1 MRSWKLLLLVLTPT
15 LCFAAQ
21 PDRVMGSI
29 ESRQMVTLPG
39 SVHPKAQP
47 QFDQG
52 PVDPSYQLDYVTL
65 IVAPSP
71 SQQAALDQLLAQQQD
86 RSSANFHKWLTPEQY
101 AARFGMSQ
109 TDAAKITGWLESQ
122 GFTVL
127 QVPRGRNS
135 VIFSGTAAQIQTA
148 FNTEIHRYEV
158 NGESHIANSSP
169 LSLPAALSGVVTGV
183 RGLHDFRLKPMYVR
197 AVPGDANGPRPH
209 YTTTILGNTTY
220 FLAPGDIATLY
231 NLSPLYNATTSIDGT
246 GQKLAIVGQT
256 DIYLADLVDFRNGF
270 NLPSFTCTTASSGL
284 ITSCNTTN
292 FAYVLLGTDPGSPS
306 LGDLF
311 ESDLDVEWSGA
322 VARNAQIV
330 FINAETAN
338 GVNDALS
345 YAISNVTAPVISMSY
360 GACEREAG
368 TLETELQQ
376 ANSEGIT
383 IMNSSGDTGSAE
395 CDFNPPG
402 STNTTTP
409 PPPYSFADGGLAVGY
424 PSSSPEVTG
433 VGGTS
438 IPSADDTTIFGP
450 TNGTDG
456 GSALIKLTNQEVSWN
471 DDEALADFCLANP
484 SNSFCNPSPG
494 VKVTSAQTYQQDYW
508 ISIGGG
514 GVSNCYNP
522 TLAAKCTAGFPRPS
536 WQQAITIP
544 GLTSPQSTYRL
555 VPDVSLLASPN
566 FPGYVFCTP
575 VEELA
580 STSPYDTET
589 ISSCASSIATAADGT
604 IVSGNFV
611 IQPSIVGGTSA
622 SSPVF
627 AGIITLVNQYLGS
640 SGLGNINPMLYTL
653 AATPAN
659 GVFHKVDSGDS
670 NVYCQGATPSG
681 QPADVICPGST
692 GSTEVFGFE
701 ASSADTTTGYNL
713 VTGLGSVDANALATA
728 WAASRTASSVTISPS
743 ATNVYA
749 GNSVNFTVAVTPTTG
764 VGTVSFST
772 LNNGTTTV
780 LGTATLNVPYP
791 GTSSGTATFATTS
804 LPAGSNSV
812 TATYEG
818 DATHGGS
825 TSSVPAVVNV
835 TIPFTMSASPV
846 ALNIS
851 AGQTATSTITITPAA
866 GFTGA
871 VNFTNSTSSAAGSC
885 STGLPAGALCSF
897 SPGSVS
903 LNGTTASAVILTITT
918 APNMALPSGAQNITV
933 TGTSGSASGSATVG
947 LTVTKT
953 TETFSIASTN
963 GLTFPVSPGGTA
975 SVSIAVSSSTGFINT
990 SNNTTAVPVTYS
1002 CSGIP
1007 TTAEIACNFSPGN
1020 GQSISQT
1027 AVTLNLVTTAA
1038 TAQSRPP
1045 FRRASH
1051 VFYALLL
1058 PSLFGIVLLGGS
1070 RTRGVRLLSL
1080 IVVLGVSTLWLG
1092 ACGGGSNSSQKNP
1105 GTPAGSY
1112 QITVNATT
1120 AGPVLIA
1127 NTGTPLTITLT
1138 VN

>member
-1 MRSWKLLLLVLTPT
+1 MRSWKLLLLVLAPT
-15 LCFAAQ
+15 LCLAAQ
-21 PDRVMGSI
+21 PNRIAGSI

-39 SVHPKAQP
+39 SLHPKAQP

-52 PVDPSYQLDYVTL
+52 PVDPSYQLGYVTL

-71 SQQAALDQLLAQQQD
+71 SQQAALDQLLAQQQE

-101 AARFGMSQ
+101 ADRFGMSQ
-109 TDAAKITGWLESQ
+109 SDVAKIAGWLESQ

-135 VIFSGTAAQIQTA
+135 VIFSGTAAQIQAA

-158 NGESHIANSSP
+158 NGEKHIANSSP

-197 AVPGDANGPRPH
+197 PVTGNADGPHPH
-209 YTTTILGNTTY
+209 YTTTVNGNTTY
-220 FLAPGDIATLY
+220 FIAPGDIATLY
-231 NLSPLYNATTSIDGT
+231 NLSPLYNATTPIDGT

-270 NLPSFTCTTASSGL
+270 NLPTFTCTTSGSGL
-284 ITSCNTTN
+284 ITNCSTPN

-311 ESDLDVEWSGA
+311 ESDLDVEWAGA
-322 VARNAQIV
+322 VARNAQII

-338 GVNDALS
+338 GVNDALAH
-345 YAISNVTAPVISMSY
+345 AISDNIAPVISMSY

-368 TLETELQQ
+368 TLEAELQQ
-376 ANSEGIT
+376 AVSQGIT
-383 IMNSSGDTGSAE
+383 ILNSSGDTGSAE

-402 STNTTTP
+402 PTA
-409 PPPYSFADGGLAVGY
+409 PYAAAVGGLAVGY

-438 IPSADDTTIFGP
+438 IPAFSPNDYTSAFWGP
-450 TNGTDG
+450 SNGTDG
-456 GSALIKLTNQEVSWN
+456 GSALTNLIGQEVAWN
-471 DDEALADFCLANP
+471 DDEALADFCVANP
-484 SNSFCNPSPG
+484 TNSFCNPSPG
-494 VKVTSAQTYQQDYW
+494 VKVTSAQTFQEDYW

-522 TLAAKCTAGFPRPS
+522 TLAATCTAGFPRPT

-544 GLTSPQSTYRL
+544 GLASPQSTYRL

-566 FPGYVFCTP
+566 YPGYIFCTP
-575 VEELA
+575 VEEL
-580 STSPYDTET
+580 STTAPYKTET
-589 ISSCASSIATAADGT
+589 TSSCANNIATAADGT
-604 IVSGNFV
+604 IVSGKFV
-611 IQPSIVGGTSA
+611 INPSIVGGTSA
-622 SSPVF
+622 STPVF
-627 AGIITLVNQYLGS
+627 AGIIALMNQYLASFGLDGPHN
-640 SGLGNINPMLYTL
+640 SGLGNINPTLYAL

-681 QPADVICPGST
+681 QPTDVICPGST

-728 WAASRTASSVTISPS
+728 WRAFLTPDFQFSPPNQSVTVAAGASASVVLTITPISGSTPAVINFSPS
-743 ATNVYA
+743 SCA
-749 GNSVNFTVAVTPTTG
+749 GLPTSASCSFNPTSVNFTGANSPTT
-764 VGTVSFST
+764 TLTIST
-772 LNNGTTTV
+772 L
-780 LGTATLNVPYP
+780 PYMEP
-791 GTSSGTATFATTS
+791 SSAQ
-804 LPAGSNSV
+804 
-812 TATYEG
+812 
-818 DATHGGS
+818 
-825 TSSVPAVVNV
+825 NV
-835 TIPFTMSASPV
+835 TITPISP
-846 ALNIS
+846 
-851 AGQTATSTITITPAA
+851 
-866 GFTGA
+866 
-871 VNFTNSTSSAAGSC
+871 TNVSTSIS
-885 STGLPAGALCSF
+885 
-897 SPGSVS
+897 
-903 LNGTTASAVILTITT
+903 
-918 APNMALPSGAQNITV
+918 
-933 TGTSGSASGSATVG
+933 

-963 GLTFPVSPGGTA
+963 GVTFSRSPGGTA

-990 SNNTTAVPVTYS
+990 SNNTTAVPVTYT

-1038 TAQSRPP
+1038 TSQSRPP
-1045 FRRASH
+1045 LGRASH

-1058 PSLFGIVLLGGS
+1058 PGLFGIVLLGGS
-1070 RTRGVRLLSL
+1070 RTRSVRLLSL
-1080 IVVLGVSTLWLG
+1080 IVVLGFSTLWLG

-1120 AGPVLIA
+1120 AGAIPIL
-1127 NTGTPLTITLT
+1127 NTGTALTITLT

>member
-1 MRSWKLLLLVLTPT
+1 MRSCKLLLLFLAPT
-15 LCFAAQ
+15 LCLAAQ
-21 PDRVMGSI
+21 PNRIAGSI

-39 SVHPKAQP
+39 SLHPEAQP

-52 PVDPSYQLDYVTL
+52 PVDPSYQLNYVTL
-65 IVAPSP
+65 IIAPSP

-101 AARFGMSQ
+101 ADRFGMSQ
-109 TDAAKITGWLESQ
+109 SDVAKITGWLEAQ

-135 VIFSGTAAQIQTA
+135 VIFSGTAAQIQAA
-148 FNTEIHRYEV
+148 FNTEIHRYDV
-158 NGESHIANSSP
+158 HGESHIANSSP
-169 LSLPAALSGVVTGV
+169 VSLPAALSGVVTGV
-183 RGLHDFRLKPMYVR
+183 RGLHDFRQKPMYVR
-197 AVPGDANGPRPH
+197 PVTGDADGPHPH
-209 YTTTILGNTTY
+209 YTTTIQGNTTY
-220 FLAPGDIATLY
+220 FIAPGDIATLY
-231 NLSPLYNATTSIDGT
+231 DLSPLYNATTPIDGT

-256 DIYLADLVDFRNGF
+256 DIYLADLVDFRTGF
-270 NLPSFTCTTASSGL
+270 NLPSFTCTTGNTGL

-292 FAYVLLGTDPGSPS
+292 FAYVLLGTDPGLPS

-322 VARNAQIV
+322 VARNAQII
-330 FINAETAN
+330 FINAETTN

-345 YAISNVTAPVISMSY
+345 YAISNKTAPVISMSY

-383 IMNSSGDTGSAE
+383 IMNSAGDTGSAE

-409 PPPYSFADGGLAVGY
+409 PAPYSAADGGLAVGY

-438 IPSADDTTIFGP
+438 IPSGDYTSAFWGP
-450 TNGTDG
+450 SNGTDG
-456 GSALIKLTNQEVSWN
+456 GSALTALIGQEVSWN
-471 DDEALADFCLANP
+471 DDEALADFCIANP
-484 SNSFCNPSPG
+484 TNSFCNPSPG
-494 VKVTSAQTYQQDYW
+494 VKVTSAQTYQEDYW

-522 TLAAKCTAGFPRPS
+522 SLAATCTAGFPRPS

-544 GLTSPQSTYRL
+544 NLGSPQSTYRL

-566 FPGYVFCTP
+566 YPGYVFCTP
-575 VEELA
+575 VEEL
-580 STSPYDTET
+580 STTAPYKTET
-589 ISSCASSIATAADGT
+589 TSSCANSIATAADGT

-611 IQPSIVGGTSA
+611 INPSIVGGTSA

-627 AGIITLVNQYLGS
+627 AGIITLMNQYLVSFGLNS
-640 SGLGNINPMLYTL
+640 SGLGNINPTLYTL

-670 NVYCQGATPSG
+670 NVYCQANTPSG
-681 QPADVICPGST
+681 QPADVICPSAG
-692 GSTEVFGFE
+692 VFGFS
-701 ASSADTTTGYNL
+701 ASAANADATTGFNL

-728 WAASRTASSVTISPS
+728 WRAFLTPDFQFSPPNQSVTVAAGASASVVLTITPISGSTPAVINFSPS
-743 ATNVYA
+743 SCA
-749 GNSVNFTVAVTPTTG
+749 GLPTGASCSFNPTSVNFTGANSPTT
-764 VGTVSFST
+764 TLTIST
-772 LNNGTTTV
+772 LPTMTV
-780 LGTATLNVPYP
+780 P
-791 GTSSGTATFATTS
+791 TSAQ
-804 LPAGSNSV
+804 
-812 TATYEG
+812 
-818 DATHGGS
+818 
-825 TSSVPAVVNV
+825 NV
-835 TIPFTMSASPV
+835 TITPV
-846 ALNIS
+846 NPS
-851 AGQTATSTITITPAA
+851 N
-866 GFTGA
+866 
-871 VNFTNSTSSAAGSC
+871 VSTS
-885 STGLPAGALCSF
+885 
-897 SPGSVS
+897 VS
-903 LNGTTASAVILTITT
+903 
-918 APNMALPSGAQNITV
+918 
-933 TGTSGSASGSATVG
+933 

-975 SVSIAVSSSTGFINT
+975 PVSIAVSSSTGFINT

-1038 TAQSRPP
+1038 TSQSRPP
-1045 FRRASH
+1045 LGRASR
-1051 VFYALLL
+1051 VFYAMLL
-1058 PSLFGIVLLGGS
+1058 PGLFGIVFLGGS
-1070 RTRGVRLLSL
+1070 RTKGVRLLSL
-1080 IVVLGVSTLWLG
+1080 IVVLGFSTLWLG

-1112 QITVNATT
+1112 QVTVNATT
-1120 AGPVLIA
+1120 AGSVPIT
-1127 NTGTPLTITLT
+1127 NTGTALTITLT

>member
-1 MRSWKLLLLVLTPT
+1 MRSWKLLLLVLAPT
-15 LCFAAQ
+15 LCLAAQ
-21 PDRVMGSI
+21 PDRIMGSI

-71 SQQAALDQLLAQQQD
+71 SQQAALDQLLAQQQE

-101 AARFGMSQ
+101 ADRFGMSQ
-109 TDAAKITGWLESQ
+109 SDVAKITGWLESQ

-135 VIFSGTAAQIQTA
+135 VIFSGTTAQIQAA

-158 NGESHIANSSP
+158 NGEKHIANSSP
-169 LSLPAALSGVVTGV
+169 LSLPATLSGVVTGV

-197 AVPGDANGPRPH
+197 PVSGDADGPHPH
-209 YTTTILGNTTY
+209 YTTTIQGNTTY
-220 FLAPGDIATLY
+220 FIAPGDITTLY
-231 NLSPLYNATTSIDGT
+231 DLSPLYNATTPIDGT

-256 DIYLADLVDFRNGF
+256 DIYLADLVDFRTGF

-322 VARNAQIV
+322 VARNAQII
-330 FINAETAN
+330 FINAETTN
-338 GVNDALS
+338 GVNDALA
-345 YAISNVTAPVISMSY
+345 YAISNTTAPVISMSY

-383 IMNSSGDTGSAE
+383 ILNSAGDTGSAE

-409 PPPYSFADGGLAVGY
+409 PPPFALADGGLAVGY

-438 IPSADDTTIFGP
+438 IPAFSPNDYTSAFWGP

-456 GSALIKLTNQEVSWN
+456 GSALATLIGQEVSWN
-471 DDEALADFCLANP
+471 DDEALADFCVANP
-484 SNSFCNPSPG
+484 TNSFCNPSPG
-494 VKVTSAQTYQQDYW
+494 VKVTSAQTYQEDYW

-522 TLAAKCTAGFPRPS
+522 SLLATCTAGFPRPT

-544 GLTSPQSTYRL
+544 VLGSPQSTYRL

-566 FPGYVFCTP
+566 YPGYIFCTP
-575 VEELA
+575 VEEL
-580 STSPYDTET
+580 STTAPYKTET
-589 ISSCASSIATAADGT
+589 TSSCANNIATAADGT
-604 IVSGNFV
+604 IVSGKFV
-611 IQPSIVGGTSA
+611 INPSIVGGTSA
-622 SSPVF
+622 STPVF
-627 AGIITLVNQYLGS
+627 AGIIALMNQYLASFGLDGPHN
-640 SGLGNINPMLYTL
+640 SGLGNINPTLYDL
-653 AATPAN
+653 AATPTN

-670 NVYCQGATPSG
+670 NVYCQENMPSG
-681 QPADVICPGST
+681 QPTDVICPTAG
-692 GSTEVFGFE
+692 VFGFS
-701 ASSADTTTGYNL
+701 ASAANADATTGFNL
-713 VTGLGSVDANALATA
+713 VTGLGSVDANALAVA
-728 WAASRTASSVTISPS
+728 WKASLTPDFQFSPPPSPQAVTVAAGASAAVVLTIAPISGSSPAVINFSPS
-743 ATNVYA
+743 SCA
-749 GNSVNFTVAVTPTTG
+749 GLPTGASCSFNPTSVNFTGANTPTT
-764 VGTVSFST
+764 TLTIST
-772 LNNGTTTV
+772 LPTMT
-780 LGTATLNVPYP
+780 
-791 GTSSGTATFATTS
+791 
-804 LPAGSNSV
+804 
-812 TATYEG
+812 
-818 DATHGGS
+818 
-825 TSSVPAVVNV
+825 VPASAKNV
-835 TIPFTMSASPV
+835 TITPV
-846 ALNIS
+846 NPS
-851 AGQTATSTITITPAA
+851 N
-866 GFTGA
+866 
-871 VNFTNSTSSAAGSC
+871 VSTS
-885 STGLPAGALCSF
+885 
-897 SPGSVS
+897 VS
-903 LNGTTASAVILTITT
+903 
-918 APNMALPSGAQNITV
+918 
-933 TGTSGSASGSATVG
+933 

-953 TETFSIASTN
+953 TETFSISTNAST
-963 GLTFPVSPGGTA
+963 FQISPGGTA

-1007 TTAEIACNFSPGN
+1007 ATAEIACNFTPGN
-1020 GQSISQT
+1020 GQAISQT

-1038 TAQSRPP
+1038 TSQSRPP
-1045 FRRASH
+1045 LGRASH
-1051 VFYALLL
+1051 FFYALLL

-1070 RTRGVRLLSL
+1070 RSRGVRLLSL
-1080 IVVLGVSTLWLG
+1080 IVVLGFSTLWLG

-1112 QITVNATT
+1112 TVTVNATT
-1120 AGPVLIA
+1120 GGSLPIS

>member
-1 MRSWKLLLLVLTPT
+1 MRSWKLLLLVLAPT

-21 PDRVMGSI
+21 SDRIMGSI
-29 ESRQMVTLPG
+29 ESRQMVILRG

-52 PVDPSYQLDYVTL
+52 PIDPSYQLGYVTL

-101 AARFGMSQ
+101 ADRFGMSQ
-109 TDAAKITGWLESQ
+109 KDVAKITGWLESQ
-122 GFTVL
+122 GFTVQ

-135 VIFSGTAAQIQTA
+135 VIFSGTASQIQSA

-158 NGESHIANSSP
+158 NGEKHIANSSP

-197 AVPGDANGPRPH
+197 PVTGDADGPHPR
-209 YTTTILGNTTY
+209 YTTTVNGNTTY
-220 FLAPGDIATLY
+220 FIAPGDIATLY
-231 NLSPLYNATTSIDGT
+231 NLSPLYNATTPIDGT

-270 NLPSFTCTTASSGL
+270 NLPTFTCTTSGSGL
-284 ITSCNTTN
+284 ITNCSTPN

-311 ESDLDVEWSGA
+311 ESDLDVEWAGA
-322 VARNAQIV
+322 VARNAQII

-338 GVNDALS
+338 GVNDALAH
-345 YAISNVTAPVISMSY
+345 AISNNIAPVISMSY

-368 TLETELQQ
+368 TLEAELQQ
-376 ANSEGIT
+376 AVSQGIT
-383 IMNSSGDTGSAE
+383 ILNSSGDTGSAE

-402 STNTTTP
+402 PTA
-409 PPPYSFADGGLAVGY
+409 PYAAAVGGLAVGY

-438 IPSADDTTIFGP
+438 IPAFNPDDYTSAFWGP
-450 TNGTDG
+450 SNGTDG
-456 GSALIKLTNQEVSWN
+456 GSALTTLIGQEVSWN
-471 DDEALADFCLANP
+471 DDEALADFCVANP
-484 SNSFCNPSPG
+484 TNSFCNPSPG
-494 VKVTSAQTYQQDYW
+494 VKVTSAQTFQKDYW

-514 GVSNCYNP
+514 GVSNCFNP
-522 TLAAKCTAGFPRPS
+522 PPTGICSAGFPRPT

-566 FPGYVFCTP
+566 YPGYVFCTP
-575 VEELA
+575 VEEL
-580 STSPYDTET
+580 STTAPYKTEAT
-589 ISSCASSIATAADGT
+589 SSCASGIATAADGT
-604 IVSGNFV
+604 IVSGKFV
-611 IQPSIVGGTSA
+611 INPSIVGGTSA
-622 SSPVF
+622 STPVF
-627 AGIITLVNQYLGS
+627 AGIIALMNQYLAGFGLDGPHN
-640 SGLGNINPMLYTL
+640 SGLGNINPTLYAL

-670 NVYCQGATPSG
+670 NVYCQENMPSG
-681 QPADVICPGST
+681 QPADVICPTAG
-692 GSTEVFGFE
+692 VFGFN
-701 ASSADTTTGYNL
+701 ASAADATTGFNL
-713 VTGLGSVDANALATA
+713 VTGLGSVNANALATA
-728 WAASRTASSVTISPS
+728 WKGFLTPDFQFSPPNQSVTVAAGASAAVVLTITPISGSTPAVINFSPS
-743 ATNVYA
+743 SCA
-749 GNSVNFTVAVTPTTG
+749 GLPTGASCSFNPTSVNFTGANTPKTTL
-764 VGTVSFST
+764 TIST
-772 LNNGTTTV
+772 LPTMT
-780 LGTATLNVPYP
+780 
-791 GTSSGTATFATTS
+791 
-804 LPAGSNSV
+804 
-812 TATYEG
+812 
-818 DATHGGS
+818 
-825 TSSVPAVVNV
+825 VPA
-835 TIPFTMSASPV
+835 SA
-846 ALNIS
+846 
-851 AGQTATSTITITPAA
+851 QTITITP
-866 GFTGA
+866 
-871 VNFTNSTSSAAGSC
+871 VNPSNVSTS
-885 STGLPAGALCSF
+885 
-897 SPGSVS
+897 VS
-903 LNGTTASAVILTITT
+903 
-918 APNMALPSGAQNITV
+918 
-933 TGTSGSASGSATVG
+933 

-1020 GQSISQT
+1020 GQAISQT

-1038 TAQSRPP
+1038 TSQSRPP
-1045 FRRASH
+1045 LGRASH
-1051 VFYALLL
+1051 VVYALLL

-1070 RTRGVRLLSL
+1070 RSRGVRLLSL
-1080 IVVLGVSTLWLG
+1080 IVVLGVSALWLG

-1120 AGPVLIA
+1120 AGSVPIA
-1127 NTGTPLTITLT
+1127 NTGTALTITLT